1 MERVAINTGLER
13 FVMIDR
19 ITDVA
24 ADSIAG
30 EVELNGADP
39 TLLVEAMAQMGGMH
53 IRAGSDF
60 RKHAFLVKI
69 ANADVPADRLPDGTY
84 TIRGTIV
91 SRSESAFAYR
101 MEAGIHPAVLI
112 RGDFLLGVVEYNDEF
127 RQDLLQKHFRE
138 VFTCLRSR

>member
-1 MERVAINTGLER
+1 MERIAINTGLKR

-24 ADSIAG
+24 ADSISG

-69 ANADVPADRLPDGTY
+69 ANTDIPAGRLPDGTY
-84 TIRGTIV
+84 AIRGTVV

-101 MEAGIHPAVLI
+101 MEAGIQPGVLI
-112 RGDFLLGVVEYNDEF
+112 HGDFLLGVVEYNSEF
-127 RQDLLQKHFRE
+127 RQDMLQKHFRE
-138 VFTCLRSR
+138 VFACLRSR